1 MECSPW
7 GLFQA
12 ADINLGQ
19 GLGLHF
25 QIHLGVDVRGV
36 QRNMAQPSADGVDID
51 TCTQEVDGCRVP
63 NRMGLTRFVARVGTV
78 LVAMAAYCVT
88 TRCIPNRVRGSFIRP
103 RKTASLLS
111 RSVTRPASDVA
122 VAGHTPDLVSLPMK
136 AH

>member
-78 LVAMAAYCVT
+78 LVPWQHMRHDPVYSE
-88 TRCIPNRVRGSFIRP
+88 P
-103 RKTASLLS
+103 ASEAPSSGPERLH
-111 RSVTRPASDVA
+111 RFYPESVTRPASDVA

>member
-1 MECSPW
+1 MPW

-19 GLGLHF
+19 RLGLHF

-63 NRMGLTRFVARVGTV
+63 NRMGADALSGQGRHGFACHGSILRHDPVYSEPRQRLLQPAQKDCIAFIPIGHE
-78 LVAMAAYCVT
+78 AGQ
-88 TRCIPNRVRGSFIRP
+88 RCCRR
-103 RKTASLLS
+103 
-111 RSVTRPASDVA
+111 
-122 VAGHTPDLVSLPMK
+122 
-136 AH
+136 